1 MRERSRAWTV
11 YIELWLPDS
20 SSEASYRDITFLTL
34 RLGGG
39 RVRKI
44 LSTEP
49 TAGFIVEAP
58 TMRGPFTENISLARH
73 TFDST
78 GLRLAESSHDQT
90 GRKSEEHYIDNWS
103 MRERSLTVTP
113 GGQSSTSVDSSTI
126 SRGGVSSR
134 RSWVQPGGL

>member
-11 YIELWLPDS
+11 YIGLWLPDS
-20 SSEASYRDITFLTL
+20 SSEASYRDITFHSL

-44 LSTEP
+44 LSTEL

-58 TMRGPFTENISLARH
+58 TMHGPSTENTLLARH

-78 GLRLAESSHDQT
+78 AQMLAESSHEQT
-90 GRKSEEHYIDNWS
+90 GRKSEVNSIDN
-103 MRERSLTVTP
+103 
-113 GGQSSTSVDSSTI
+113 
-126 SRGGVSSR
+126 
-134 RSWVQPGGL
+134 